1 MEEIRIYNMAI
12 TRAQQAKQMLQ
23 DGGMLVSPS
32 KDGKRP
38 GYRSARAQE
47 NRSKGPSKSS
57 SKTSGGGN
65 PFSNQGSGDD
75 NRQTYSA
82 IQTQTG
88 AVKGGGTRKGPPG
101 SDMYETGYVTGDE
114 GRAARDDFIRGVIEN
129 QPPEQKK
136 NNPFCALDWT

>member
-1 MEEIRIYNMAI
+1 MAI

-38 GYRSARAQE
+38 GYRSERFQSA
-47 NRSKGPSKSS
+47 RSKSMSAGKT

-136 NNPFCALDWT
+136 NNPLLNLFDTRRR